1 MVNLALVMPSIYM
14 MQVLVVA
21 FTDWAGGFCEP

>member
-1 MVNLALVMPSIYM
+1 VMPSIYM

-21 FTDWAGGFCEP
+21 FTDWAGGFYEP

>member
-1 MVNLALVMPSIYM
+1 MPSIYM